1 MRLPRAA
8 GHGRWWLLLAGLAL
22 CLLLGLWQARA
33 AGQRVLDYGLAHA
46 RADAQGLLVWL
57 YDNPFQTGA
66 PQVSTRPAPRLH
78 KARTQELQR
87 PYPFSW
93 RWLALLEA
101 PADGAYVLGVYSNL
115 AVRLRLDGRPLI
127 ESWVADPP
135 RREQVLVELKAG
147 PHLLDLAD
155 VQDDDS
161 LDLLLYWIPPGAA
174 QAEAIPSQYLRPLD
188 VQTSAA
194 ELYRLYFS
202 LERWR
207 ALAWLLPPCWL
218 LLWWLV
224 LRDWRRSLDLAR
236 EHWPLLAIIGLAGVL
251 WLAWA
256 DRVPGV
262 SGESAFFIWRAE
274 LILEGARPILG
285 MNARTGP
292 LFDYLLAL
300 PVLVFGATPLV
311 IKVACVLPNLLAL
324 VFCYRVFGREAGR
337 PSALLA
343 CLMLALCPAV
353 VMFLRNPAEFSA
365 LGPLLFFLGLDLLSL
380 SRQRPPLALLA
391 GLLWGLGLYNHSVFA
406 VFPVTLGLAGLVVSR
421 LRLLAQPQLWGLG
434 LGMLLTMLPRYVSRL
449 LLPDQEILS
458 FFDPGRLAQLGG
470 FLKVFWRTLD
480 GEVVYKL
487 FTGQHLMPTYGI
499 LPAVLLAAVPLLLWG
514 WPRRR
519 DGQSWVEAVLGL
531 ALPVYLVMTPV
542 GAPTANPRYFTFA
555 CLLAMLLL
563 GRAWA
568 RGLEWSPRRWRPL
581 VLVALTAYAAL
592 SLTSL
597 GVNYFYSFLSTGGR
611 PLEWNEPLLDHVSD
625 AWMDH
630 EPLVKELTRRGYPV
644 VATGDYW
651 HHTLHLALNLYQDKP
666 PAFWAVDIA
675 SRSNT
680 ERAAVFYNSPEG
692 RERLEVFVNA
702 NQDEKYRPVSL
713 GPELDQKYLLIEK
726 VWPPVPYP
734 PDVEAAP

>member
-1 MRLPRAA
+1 MRASGLTR
-8 GHGRWWLLLAGLAL
+8 HHRWLVLLAGLAL
-22 CLLLGLWQARA
+22 CLSLGLWQARA

-46 RADAQGLLVWL
+46 RGEAQGFLVWL

-78 KARTQELQR
+78 RARTQEAQR

-115 AVRLRLDGRPLI
+115 AARLRLDGRPLI
-127 ESWVADPP
+127 ESWVADPV
-135 RREQVLVELKAG
+135 RREQVLVELRAG
-147 PHLLDLAD
+147 PHLLDLSD

-161 LDLLLYWIPPGAA
+161 LDLVLYWIPPGGER
-174 QAEAIPSQYLRPLD
+174 AEAIPSQYLKPLD
-188 VQTSAA
+188 QDTSAA
-194 ELYRLYFS
+194 ELWSLYFS
-202 LERWR
+202 LGRWR
-207 ALAWLLPPCWL
+207 ALAWLLPLCWL
-218 LLWWLV
+218 ALWWLA
-224 LRDWRRSLDLAR
+224 LKDWRRSLDLAR
-236 EHWPLLAIIGLAGVL
+236 EHWAFLAIVGLAGFL

-274 LILEGARPILG
+274 MILEGARPILG

-300 PVLVFGATPLV
+300 PVLVFGATPW
-311 IKVACVLPNLLAL
+311 VLNVVGIAPDLLAL
-324 VFCYRVFGREAGR
+324 VFCYRVFSREAGR
-337 PSALLA
+337 TSALLA
-343 CLMLALCPAV
+343 CLMLAVCPAL
-353 VMFLRNPAEFSA
+353 VMFIRNPVEFTA
-365 LGPLLFFLGLDLLSL
+365 LGPLLFFWGLDLLSL
-380 SRQRPPLALLA
+380 SRRRPPLSVLA
-391 GLLWGLGLYNHSVFA
+391 GALWGLGLYNHSVFMI
-406 VFPVTLGLAGLVVSR
+406 FPVTLGLGGLVVSR
-421 LRLLAQPQLWGLG
+421 LRLVVQPQAWGLG
-434 LGMLLTMLPRYVSRL
+434 LGMLLIMLPRYVSRL
-449 LLPDQEILS
+449 ILPDQEVLS

-470 FLKVFWRTLD
+470 FLKIFWRTLD

-487 FTGQHLMPTYGI
+487 FTGQHLLPTYGI
-499 LPAVLLAAVPLLLWG
+499 LPAVLLAAVLFLLWG
-514 WPRRR
+514 WLRRR

-531 ALPVYLVMTPV
+531 AIPVYLVMTPV

-555 CLLAMLLL
+555 CLLSMLLL

-568 RGLEWSPRRWRPL
+568 RGLEWTPRRWRPL
-581 VLVALTAYAAL
+581 VRLAPAAYVALCLA
-592 SLTSL
+592 SL
-597 GVNYFYSFLSTGGR
+597 GVNYFHSFLSTGGR
-611 PLEWNEPLLDHVSD
+611 PLVWNDPLLDHVSD

-630 EPLVKELTRRGYPV
+630 EPLVRELTRRGYPV
-644 VATGDYW
+644 VATGDFW
-651 HHTLHLALNLYQDKP
+651 HHTLHLALNLYQGRP

-692 RERLEVFVNA
+692 RERLDLFIRA

-713 GPELDQKYLLIEK
+713 GPELDHKYLLIEK

-734 PDVEAAP
+734 PDLEAAP